1 MRATTRQGYLS
12 RLRMLREYDVRRR
25 LAEVQAPV
33 LYLAADGDK
42 LVPSVEQARLMASLT
57 PHATMRVLE
66 GHGHICLIAPDIDL
80 GAILDEW
87 IGV

>member
-1 MRATTRQGYLS
+1 
-12 RLRMLREYDVRRR
+12 
-25 LAEVQAPV
+25 
-33 LYLAADGDK
+33 
-42 LVPSVEQARLMASLT
+42 
-57 PHATMRVLE
+57 MRVLE